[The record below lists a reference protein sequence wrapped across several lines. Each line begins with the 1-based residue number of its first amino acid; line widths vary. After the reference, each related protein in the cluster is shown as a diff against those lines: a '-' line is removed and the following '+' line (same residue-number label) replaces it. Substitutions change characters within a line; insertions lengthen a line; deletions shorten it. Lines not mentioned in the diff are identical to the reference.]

1 MTTSEEI
8 AGTLF
13 AGRYRLERKL
23 GSGGMADVWLA
34 EDQELG
40 RRVAVKILHGRYASD
55 EQFVERFRREAT
67 HAAGLSHPNIV
78 SIFDRGEADGS
89 YYIVMEYVEGRTL
102 KELLIT
108 RGPCPVPVA
117 ISYTRQIVA
126 ALRYAHRNGIIH
138 RDIKPHNVIVDHEGR
153 VKVTDFGI
161 ARAGTSQMTEAGSII
176 GTAQYLSP
184 EQARGAPV
192 EESSDLYST
201 GVVLY
206 EVLTGKTPFNGETA
220 VEIAMKHLSQAPAP
234 PSDLRPEIPHD
245 LDLVVL
251 RALAKE
257 PADRYRTAS
266 ELDRDLEL
274 VARGEEVGKETA
286 EAATIVLAGG
296 GAVAETT
303 AATQIRRTQ
312 SYGGDERYRAYA
324 PPPRGRRW
332 WPWLL
337 VAGGLL
343 ALIVAGYFV
352 WEYVQDQLE
361 ESQPVAVIDYAGMR
375 EAQAV
380 NLVREAELEPRPRR
394 VPNAET
400 ERGFVFDQSPE
411 PGTKLAK
418 GQIVE
423 LLVSTGPPVVKV
435 PDVRGLRI
443 AEAIETLAAAELD
456 ADPRDVNSEEPPGIV
471 TAQDPAPNE
480 EVVAGTS
487 VRINVSQGP
496 KEIAVPSVTGLL
508 YDTAAAQ
515 LQAAGFA
522 VARRDVDS
530 DLDRELV
537 VTQDPSG
544 NTTAPKG
551 STVTLS
557 VSRGPQLEPVPDV
570 TGLDVETAR
579 TTLLAAGFAVSV
591 LRQDTDDFTLADV
604 VITQSPLGNT
614 EQEPG
619 TRVTLTVGRYVE
631 PPPATIPT
639 EPPPPPPPTDTTT
652 DTLVP

>member
-1 MTTSEEI
+1 
-8 AGTLF
+8 
-13 AGRYRLERKL
+13 
-23 GSGGMADVWLA
+23 
-34 EDQELG
+34 
-40 RRVAVKILHGRYASD
+40 
-55 EQFVERFRREAT
+55 
-67 HAAGLSHPNIV
+67 
-78 SIFDRGEADGS
+78 
-89 YYIVMEYVEGRTL
+89 
-102 KELLIT
+102 
-108 RGPCPVPVA
+108 
-117 ISYTRQIVA
+117 
-126 ALRYAHRNGIIH
+126 
-138 RDIKPHNVIVDHEGR
+138 
-153 VKVTDFGI
+153 
-161 ARAGTSQMTEAGSII
+161 
-176 GTAQYLSP
+176 
-184 EQARGAPV
+184 
-192 EESSDLYST
+192 
-201 GVVLY
+201 
-206 EVLTGKTPFNGETA
+206 
-220 VEIAMKHLSQAPAP
+220 
-234 PSDLRPEIPHD
+234 
-245 LDLVVL
+245 
-251 RALAKE
+251 
-257 PADRYRTAS
+257 
-266 ELDRDLEL
+266 
-274 VARGEEVGKETA
+274 
-286 EAATIVLAGG
+286 
-296 GAVAETT
+296 
-303 AATQIRRTQ
+303 
-312 SYGGDERYRAYA
+312 
-324 PPPRGRRW
+324 
-332 WPWLL
+332 
-337 VAGGLL
+337 
-343 ALIVAGYFV
+343 
-352 WEYVQDQLE
+352 
-361 ESQPVAVIDYAGMR
+361 
-375 EAQAV
+375 
-380 NLVREAELEPRPRR
+380 
-394 VPNAET
+394 
-400 ERGFVFDQSPE
+400 
-411 PGTKLAK
+411 
-418 GQIVE
+418 
-423 LLVSTGPPVVKV
+423 VVKV

>member
-23 GSGGMADVWLA
+23 GTGGMADVWLA
-34 EDQELG
+34 GDQELG

-102 KELLIT
+102 KELLVT

-206 EVLTGKTPFNGETA
+206 ELLTGKTPFNGETA
-220 VEIAMKHLSQAPAP
+220 VEIAMKHLSQAPQP
-234 PSDLRPEIPHD
+234 PSDLRPEIPRD

-274 VARGEEVGKETA
+274 VARGEEVGRETA

-303 AATQIRRTQ
+303 AATQVRRTQ
-312 SYGGDERYRAYA
+312 RYGGDERYRAYGA

-337 VAGGLL
+337 AVGAAL
-343 ALIVAGYFV
+343 ALVVAGYFV

-361 ESQPVAVIDYAGMR
+361 ESQPVAVGEYQGLR

-380 NLVREAELEPRPRR
+380 NLVREAELEPRVRR

-400 ERGFVFDQSPE
+400 DRGVVFDQSPE

-435 PDVRGLRI
+435 PDVRGLRL
-443 AEAIETLAAAELD
+443 AEAIETLAGAELD
-456 ADPRDVNSEEPPGIV
+456 ADPRDVNSEEPPGTV

-508 YDTAAAQ
+508 YDTASAQ

-522 VARRDVDS
+522 IARRDVDS

-557 VSRGPQLEPVPDV
+557 VSRGPQLETVPDV
-570 TGLDVETAR
+570 TGLDIDTAR
-579 TTLLAAGFAVSV
+579 TTLLAGGFQVSV
-591 LRQDTDDFTLADV
+591 LRQDTDDFTLDNI
-604 VITQSPLGNT
+604 VITQNPLGNT

-619 TRVTLTVGRYVE
+619 TRITLTVGRYVE
-631 PPPATIPT
+631 PPAATVPL
-639 EPPPPPPPTDTTT
+639 EPPPPPPADTTT